1 MGDIPAAEG
10 YAIVEDGKIDVR
22 TVSPTRRT
30 AIINFLVVSR
40 HCIIRNDHSDE
51 YIERVWVACAHG
63 AYVIGVDIK
72 PTENLPI

>member
-22 TVSPTRRT
+22 TVSPTRRA
-30 AIINFLVVSR
+30 AIVNFLVVSR
-40 HCIIRNDHSDE
+40 GAFITNAMTDDIIDSIWRDRAN
-51 YIERVWVACAHG
+51 G

-72 PTENLPI
+72 PTEILPI